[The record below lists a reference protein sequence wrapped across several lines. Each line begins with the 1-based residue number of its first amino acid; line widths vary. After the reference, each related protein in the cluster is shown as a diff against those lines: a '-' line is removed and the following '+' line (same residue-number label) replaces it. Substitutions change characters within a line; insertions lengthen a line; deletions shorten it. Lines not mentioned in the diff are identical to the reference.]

1 MLDSISKSP
10 VKKQTL
16 LRMHSCSPVPPNEQ
30 PGKSQGRDISRIIRN
45 RVPLIAAEPA
55 LNFADSTGFY
65 VLKAF
70 PNESIDGFAWGN
82 GPFLALH
89 HWEAAFGLAS
99 TYYLSSKNTAPTAHR
114 IR

>member
-1 MLDSISKSP
+1 MNMNVDCAKAVEAAP
-10 VKKQTL
+10 VTE
-16 LRMHSCSPVPPNEQ
+16 RE
-30 PGKSQGRDISRIIRN
+30 I
-45 RVPLIAAEPA
+45 
-55 LNFADSTGFY
+55 ADSTGFY

>member
-1 MLDSISKSP
+1 MIPKG
-10 VKKQTL
+10 KQT
-16 LRMHSCSPVPPNEQ
+16 Q
-30 PGKSQGRDISRIIRN
+30 ISLAS
-45 RVPLIAAEPA
+45 LIKV
-55 LNFADSTGFY
+55 ADSTGFY